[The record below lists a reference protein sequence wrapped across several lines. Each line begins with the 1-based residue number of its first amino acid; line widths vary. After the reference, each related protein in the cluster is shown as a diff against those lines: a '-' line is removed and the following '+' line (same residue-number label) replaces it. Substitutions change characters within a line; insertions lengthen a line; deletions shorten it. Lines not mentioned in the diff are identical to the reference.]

1 MDIKA
6 TVIQNSWR
14 SYKMCK
20 VPKLIVKN
28 ISKIKNEI
36 DPISSYDLIKNNK
49 ILTDLDRLYLIAK
62 KNNYYLY
69 EISSLNMLID
79 NSQNET
85 FSNEKF
91 SKSEIKEIKFYFKE
105 KENICIRQ
113 KEISEKEKEFCLKTK
128 IFDTFFK
135 LDTYFTLTMY
145 NNVKESDKSKIFTE
159 VKLMWEAF
167 KEDNNVTELEL
178 FGKSINWIYESEES
192 LLVNIDIMINNN
204 LEKLFRKNICYIIIG
219 AFSYVDKNIKKVY
232 RNIDFI

>member
-6 TVIQNSWR
+6 TIIQNSWR

-20 VPKLIVKN
+20 IPKLIVNN

-36 DPISSYDLIKNNK
+36 DPISSYDLIKSKK
-49 ILTDLDRLYLIAK
+49 ILVDLGKLYLLNK
-62 KNNYYLY
+62 NNNYYLY
-69 EISSLNMLID
+69 EISSLNLLIESNSSEIFSNLKLID
-79 NSQNET
+79 
-85 FSNEKF
+85 
-91 SKSEIKEIKFYFKE
+91 SEIKEINFYFNLLRNKNE
-105 KENICIRQ
+105 ILENN
-113 KEISEKEKEFCLKTK
+113 EIEQDFALKTK

-145 NNVKESDKSKIFTE
+145 NNVKENDKGKIFTE

-167 KEDNNVTELEL
+167 KEDNNVTEMDL
-178 FGKSINWIYESEES
+178 FGKKLNWIYDSEVS
-192 LLVNIDIMINNN
+192 LLTNIDILINNN

-219 AFSYVDKNIKKVY
+219 AFSYVDKNIKKIY

>member
-6 TVIQNSWR
+6 KIIQNVWR

-20 VPKLIVKN
+20 IPKLIVKN

-36 DPISSYDLIKNNK
+36 DPISSYDLIKSKK
-49 ILTDLDRLYLIAK
+49 ILVDLGKLYLLNK
-62 KNNYYLY
+62 NNNYYLY
-69 EISSLNMLID
+69 EISSLNLLIESNSSEIFSNQKLID
-79 NSQNET
+79 
-85 FSNEKF
+85 
-91 SKSEIKEIKFYFKE
+91 SEIKEINFYFNLLRNKNE
-105 KENICIRQ
+105 ILENN
-113 KEISEKEKEFCLKTK
+113 EIEQDFALKTK

-145 NNVKESDKSKIFTE
+145 NNVKENDKGKIFTE

-167 KEDNNVTELEL
+167 KEDNNVTEMEL
-178 FGKSINWIYESEES
+178 FGKKLNWIYDSEVS
-192 LLVNIDIMINNN
+192 LLTNIDILINNN

-219 AFSYVDKNIKKVY
+219 AFSYVDKNIKKIY

>member
-6 TVIQNSWR
+6 TIIQNSWR

-20 VPKLIVKN
+20 IPKLIIKN

-36 DPISSYDLIKNNK
+36 DPISSYDLIKSKK
-49 ILTDLDRLYLIAK
+49 ILVDLGKLYLLN
-62 KNNYYLY
+62 KNNNFYLY
-69 EISSLNMLID
+69 EISSLNLLIESNSSEIFSNQKLID
-79 NSQNET
+79 
-85 FSNEKF
+85 
-91 SKSEIKEIKFYFKE
+91 SEIKEINFYFNLLRSKNE
-105 KENICIRQ
+105 ILENN
-113 KEISEKEKEFCLKTK
+113 EIEQDFALKTK

-145 NNVKESDKSKIFTE
+145 NNVKENDKGKIFTE

-167 KEDNNVTELEL
+167 KEDNNVTEMEL
-178 FGKSINWIYESEES
+178 FGKKLNWIYDSEVS
-192 LLVNIDIMINNN
+192 LLTNIDILINNN

-219 AFSYVDKNIKKVY
+219 AFSYVDKNIKKIY